1 MANKYF
7 RFKQFTVKQ
16 EHCAMKV
23 GTDGV
28 LLGSWATITAA
39 ATRILDI
46 GTGTGLIALMA
57 AQRAPVA
64 MIDAVELETE
74 AAGQAGENFESS
86 PWADRLTVY
95 NTAIQEFRPESKY
108 DVILSNPPYFS
119 RSLKNE
125 SLKKCL
131 ARHNESLPPADLG
144 ACVRQL
150 LSDNGTFAAI
160 LPYEEANV
168 FIAEA
173 VEYGLY
179 LTRRTDIHGRRAKP
193 VKRVLMEFAKQ
204 PAWRLD
210 SSRMHL
216 ENEDGSR
223 SAAYAEL
230 TREFYL

>member
-7 RFKQFTVKQ
+7 RFKQFTVRQ

-28 LLGSWATITAA
+28 LLGSWATVTAA

-64 MIDAVELETE
+64 LVDAIEIEEE
-74 AAGQAGENFESS
+74 ASSQAGENFESS
-86 PWADRLTVY
+86 PWSDRLSVY
-95 NTAIQEFRPESKY
+95 NMAIQDFRPEFKY

-119 RSLKNE
+119 RSLKSE

-131 ARHNESLPPADLG
+131 ARHNESLPPSDLA
-144 ACVRQL
+144 ACVGRL
-150 LSDNGTFAAI
+150 LDDNGSFAAI

-179 LTRRTDIHGRRAKP
+179 LTRRTDIRGRRAKP
-193 VKRVLMEFAKQ
+193 VKRVLMEFAKH
-204 PAWRLD
+204 PAWRLV
-210 SSRMHL
+210 SSQMHL

-223 SAAYAEL
+223 SGAYAEL